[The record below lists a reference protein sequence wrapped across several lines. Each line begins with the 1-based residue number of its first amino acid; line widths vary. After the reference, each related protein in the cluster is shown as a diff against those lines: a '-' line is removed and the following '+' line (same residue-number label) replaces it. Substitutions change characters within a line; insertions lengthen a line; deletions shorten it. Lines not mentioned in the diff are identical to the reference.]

1 VHDPK
6 IPRWQRRL
14 QAVRHNFATVT
25 PSNQPPLVRQPA
37 IWVSADVAMVEE
49 GVAGVVTVVVAVV
62 AAVAVAAVAV
72 AAVAVIAAAL
82 QPMLRVR
89 LPSLHSHPC
98 VYRIFLPPLVS
109 LTTSQEMEPRR
120 SYVLFLCSPC
130 LPFCVLGCGGLY
142 FLVA

>member
-1 VHDPK
+1 MHDPK

-25 PSNQPPLVRQPA
+25 PSNQPPFVRQPA

-62 AAVAVAAVAV
+62 AVAVAAVAV

-89 LPSLHSHPC
+89 LPSLHLHPF
-98 VYRIFLPPLVS
+98 YRIFLPPLVS

-120 SYVLFLCSPC
+120 SYVLFLCSAC
-130 LPFCVLGCGGLY
+130 LPFCVLGFGGLY